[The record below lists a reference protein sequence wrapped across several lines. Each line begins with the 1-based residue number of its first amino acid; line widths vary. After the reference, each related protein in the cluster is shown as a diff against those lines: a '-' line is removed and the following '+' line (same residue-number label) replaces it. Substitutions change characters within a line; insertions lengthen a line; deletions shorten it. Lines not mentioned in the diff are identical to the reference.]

1 MKLSEYA
8 KLQGVSYRT
17 VWNQFKSGKLGV
29 PAKQL
34 PTGTIIVDVPV
45 KPKKVVVYAR
55 VSSHDQ
61 RADLLPQV
69 ERCIKHLK
77 KSNIEVNDIITEVG
91 SGMNGKRKKLIRLLS
106 DPDITHLVVEHRDRF
121 MRFGSEFVEASLNSR
136 GAKLLVVDDSEL
148 DDDLVQD
155 MVSVLTTFCARLYG
169 RRSAKNRAK
178 KMMEAANGEAE

>member
-1 MKLSEYA
+1 MKLSECA

-17 VWNQFKSGKLGV
+17 VWNQFKAGKFGV

-34 PTGTIIVDVPV
+34 PTGTIIVDVPS
-45 KPKKVVVYAR
+45 KQNKVVVYAR

-61 RADLLPQV
+61 KADLLPQV
-69 ERCIKHLK
+69 ERCVKYFK
-77 KSNIEVNDIITEVG
+77 KSNIEVSDIVTEVG

-106 DPDITHLVVEHRDRF
+106 DPYITHLVVEHRGRF

-136 GAKLLVVDDSEL
+136 GAKLVVVDDSEL

-155 MVSVLTTFCARLYG
+155 IVSVLTSFCARLYDK
-169 RRSAKNRAK
+169 RSAKNRAK
-178 KMMEAANGEAE
+178 KMMDAANAGE